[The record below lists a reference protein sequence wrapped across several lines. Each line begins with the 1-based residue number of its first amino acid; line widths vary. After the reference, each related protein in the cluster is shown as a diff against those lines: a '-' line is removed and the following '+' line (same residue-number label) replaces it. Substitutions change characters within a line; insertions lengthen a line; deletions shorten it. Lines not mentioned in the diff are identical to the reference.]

1 MARRYLFSKKRHNAI
16 NIISIISVVGVALAT
31 TALVCTMSVFNGFQD
46 LISTLFTTFDPQL
59 EITPAT
65 GKFVRS
71 NDAVLEEIRKH
82 PQVASASDCLEDNA
96 MILVKGHPLVFQ
108 LKGVSDNYTET
119 TDITNIIYAQEG
131 VHGQFK
137 LHSGG
142 KEYGTPGIGLASTIG
157 SITFDNPQAPEVYVP
172 KKGERIDITNPI
184 SSFNYGTLNASGVCF
199 QVHQR
204 KYDDN
209 YMLTSLQF
217 AQDLFDQNG
226 MISSLEL
233 RLKEG
238 ASTNDVKEDL
248 RKIAGNRFLVRDR
261 MEQQEDTF
269 RIMNIEKMVAYL
281 FLTFIVLVACFNIIG
296 SVSML
301 IIDKREDVG
310 TLRHLGATDHDI
322 SRVFLLEGRFIALLG
337 AVIGILIGVGL
348 CYAQEY
354 FGFIKIGSGNGNF
367 IVEAYPVSV
376 HLPDVLIIFAT
387 VCLVGFVS
395 VWYPVRFLS
404 KRLTSEN

>member
-16 NIISIISVVGVALAT
+16 NIISIISVIGVALAT

-46 LISTLFTTFDPQL
+46 LVSTLFTAFDPQL
-59 EITPAT
+59 EVTPAC
-65 GKFVRS
+65 GKFAKS
-71 NDAVLEEIRKH
+71 NDPILEQIRKH
-82 PQVASASDCLEDNA
+82 PQVASATDCIEDNA

-108 LKGVSDNYTET
+108 LKGVGDNYTES
-119 TDITNIIYAQEG
+119 TDISDIIYVQEG

-137 LHSGG
+137 LHSGE
-142 KEYGTPGIGLASTIG
+142 KDYGTPGIGLASTLG
-157 SITFDNPQAPEVYVP
+157 SINFDNPQPPEVYVP
-172 KKGERIDITNPI
+172 KKGKRIDIANPI
-184 SSFNYGTLNASGVCF
+184 SSFNYGTLYASGVCF

-204 KYDDN
+204 KYDEN
-209 YMLTSLQF
+209 YMLTSLKF
-217 AQDLFDQNG
+217 AQRLFDQNG
-226 MISSLEL
+226 MISSLEICLKDGSTTSSVKKEL
-233 RLKEG
+233 RRL
-238 ASTNDVKEDL
+238 
-248 RKIAGNRFLVRDR
+248 AGDRFVVRDR

-310 TLRHLGATDHDI
+310 TLRHLGANDRDI

-337 AVIGILIGVGL
+337 AVIGVIVGVSL

-354 FGFIKIGSGNGNF
+354 FGFIKIGNGDGNF

-376 HLPDVLIIFAT
+376 HLLDVLIVFIT
-387 VCLVGFVS
+387 VCVVGFVS

-404 KRLTSEN
+404 KRLTSED